1 MASSGS
7 IERRLLQ
14 AHLRG
19 RTTERVDTPVLEGLY
34 ELTSRTAAQEQ
45 RIRAIMP
52 DTKRLG
58 VLNRRKGSYKIL
70 CGMDT
75 SKKTIP

>member
-1 MASSGS
+1 VP
-7 IERRLLQ
+7 IEPAIIPK

-19 RTTERVDTPVLEGLY
+19 LTTERVDTPVLEGLS
-34 ELTSRTAAQEQ
+34 EVTSRIVAQTF

-52 DTKRLG
+52 DTERLG